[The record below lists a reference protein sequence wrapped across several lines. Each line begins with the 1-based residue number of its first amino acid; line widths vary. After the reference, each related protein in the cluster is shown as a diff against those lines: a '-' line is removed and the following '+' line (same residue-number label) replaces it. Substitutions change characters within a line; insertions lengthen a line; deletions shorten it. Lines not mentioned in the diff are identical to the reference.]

1 RGARRPAAPPH
12 RRGPRR
18 ADPHRVVGDR
28 LPLSARRQ
36 RRDPVVATG
45 PVRTSPGRKR
55 RVPAGDVRQLS
66 HPGGQ
71 GGRRRRRCRARDPR
85 RHQPGGRLPPPRPR
99 PVQRGRPTGAK
110 PDPRRP
116 HRRITPGDTAV
127 PGCPRCPGDLPGR
140 VGVHRARRR
149 VVSDQLS
156 AAAQA
161 MGVPEPIVERSARA
175 RAAASGQS
183 YEDILAAWAGGQ
195 AVAAAPAD
203 APAEPPPEP
212 PAEAPAEPA
221 ATDSEPA
228 PAAAPAAPAEPA
240 PAAAPAAVT
249 PPPAPETVTPEEAL
263 EYPVVVTVPTAGI
276 AERTGFSIP
285 MWLGMLLLLVP
296 AFGLIY
302 LAVGSGATECGAGTA
317 LAADRVTGELVNCDG
332 TPFEGRGAAGGGAD
346 FIAMGEEIYASCA
359 GCHGPQGQGQGNFP
373 ALTGVTTTF
382 SACVDHIEWVT
393 LG

>member
-1 RGARRPAAPPH
+1 M
-12 RRGPRR
+12 
-18 ADPHRVVGDR
+18 
-28 LPLSARRQ
+28 
-36 RRDPVVATG
+36 
-45 PVRTSPGRKR
+45 
-55 RVPAGDVRQLS
+55 
-66 HPGGQ
+66 
-71 GGRRRRRCRARDPR
+71 
-85 RHQPGGRLPPPRPR
+85 
-99 PVQRGRPTGAK
+99 
-110 PDPRRP
+110 
-116 HRRITPGDTAV
+116 
-127 PGCPRCPGDLPGR
+127 
-140 VGVHRARRR
+140 
-149 VVSDQLS
+149 SDQLS

-195 AVAAAPAD
+195 AVAAAPAE
-203 APAEPPPEP
+203 APAET
-212 PAEAPAEPA
+212 PAEAPAEAPAETA

-393 LG
+393 LGSNGFTARGDSTFGDTGKRIGGGMRVRELAHARADRSRGLLRAGPLRRGRPRTDSRRLRPGGGRGWRQGAERAERQAPEEGGEEFTDTTAAPRPVVPPGRAEQPLHRHRSGRSR